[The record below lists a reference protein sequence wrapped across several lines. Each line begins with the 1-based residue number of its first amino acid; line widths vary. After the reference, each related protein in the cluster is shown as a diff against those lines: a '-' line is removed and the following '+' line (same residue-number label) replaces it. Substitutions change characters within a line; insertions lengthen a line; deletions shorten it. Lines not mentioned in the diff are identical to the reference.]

1 MGRCEPDVMTLTCFF
16 MQHVRYN
23 RQVASPCV
31 ARLKRGEGNKEKEG
45 KAAAPVVAYFTL
57 LSSNSNRKKK
67 KKSSEEAASG
77 RWCVLECE
85 RVAPRAAV
93 M

>member
-67 KKSSEEAASG
+67 RKAARKQLVG
-77 RWCVLECE
+77 GGAC
-85 RVAPRAAV
+85 
-93 M
+93 